1 MGRVQLMHRFA
12 LYVRCSYLHPSSSRF
27 LPEFAGQEGSTQW
40 MGGLRHIRQRTKH
53 DVILTAPMERLGQA
67 GQIVKVAP
75 GYARNRLIPEMLALP
90 AIEKFVL
97 LVQNQLKQV
106 GAQVGGPEVEEKV
119 HIKEVTEEDK
129 LKDIDAVLGRLAK
142 GRVVLKRDVG
152 MKTTLMKLVTK
163 SDIVSEVRRQL
174 GVDLQEGNIQLD
186 AAFSTVGDFEVPI
199 LLPAGLKFK
208 LPGDKK
214 RLLLRVRIRRK

>member
-27 LPEFAGQEGSTQW
+27 LPEFAGQEGSTRW
-40 MGGLRHIRQRTKH
+40 MGGLRHIRQHTKH

-142 GRVVLKRDVG
+142 GRVVK
-152 MKTTLMKLVTK
+152 VT
-163 SDIVSEVRRQL
+163 
-174 GVDLQEGNIQLD
+174 
-186 AAFSTVGDFEVPI
+186 STALSITANATWGT
-199 LLPAGLKFK
+199 
-208 LPGDKK
+208 
-214 RLLLRVRIRRK
+214 